1 MGKSSINVWARRRAR
16 RALMQAVYAW
26 QMTDGDLADIAAQFK
41 ASDHLK
47 KADEDYFHECLRGV
61 LAGVAELDPLFEPYL
76 DRRIDQLDY
85 VERAILRAGSYEM
98 KSRLDVPVRVVI
110 DEWVEL
116 AKKFGAEDSFRYI
129 NGVLDRV
136 ARDVRS
142 AELAVATGGPAPG
155 GDDARKPPAPTGG

>member
-41 ASDHLK
+41 GSDHLR
-47 KADEDYFHECLRGV
+47 KADEDYFLDCLRGV

-85 VERAILRAGSYEM
+85 VERAVLRAGSYEM
-98 KSRLDVPVRVVI
+98 KARLDVPVRVVI
-110 DEWVEL
+110 DEWVEM
-116 AKKFGAEDSFRYI
+116 AKRFGAEDSFRYI

-142 AELAVATGGPAPG
+142 AELASATGGPAAG
-155 GDDARKPPAPTGG
+155 GDDAQKPPAPTGV

>member
-26 QMTDGDLADIAAQFK
+26 QMTDGDVADIAGQFEGSK
-41 ASDHLK
+41 HLK
-47 KADEDYFHECLRGV
+47 GADEGYFHECLRGV
-61 LAGVAELDPLFEPYL
+61 LSGVAELDTLFEPYL

-98 KSRLDVPVRVVI
+98 KARLDVPARVVI
-110 DEWVEL
+110 DEWVEM
-116 AKKFGAEDSFRYI
+116 AKRFGAQDSFRYI

-142 AELAVATGGPAPG
+142 TELETASRSDDDDLRRSPAHPG
-155 GDDARKPPAPTGG
+155 G

>member
-26 QMTDGDLADIAAQFK
+26 QMTDGDLADIAAQFDGSK
-41 ASDHLK
+41 HLK
-47 KADEDYFHECLRGV
+47 GADEGYFRECLRGIV
-61 LAGVAELDPLFEPYL
+61 DGVAELDPLFEPYL

-98 KSRLDVPVRVVI
+98 KARLDVPVRVVI

-116 AKKFGAEDSFRYI
+116 AKRFGAEDSFRYI

-142 AELAVATGGPAPG
+142 TELAATSRRDDNDVQQSSARPG
-155 GDDARKPPAPTGG
+155 G

>member
-41 ASDHLK
+41 TSDHLK

-142 AELAVATGGPAPG
+142 GELAVLSRRE
-155 GDDARKPPAPTGG
+155 DVQQPPAPTGS

>member
-1 MGKSSINVWARRRAR
+1 MGKTSINVWARRRAR

-26 QMTDGDLADIAAQFK
+26 QMTDGDLADIVGQFDSSK
-41 ASDHLK
+41 HLK
-47 KADEDYFHECLRGV
+47 GADKDYFRECLRGV
-61 LAGVAELDPLFEPYL
+61 LAGVAELDPLFEAYL

-85 VERAILRAGSYEM
+85 VERAILRVGSYEM
-98 KSRLDVPVRVVI
+98 KARLDVPVRVVI

-116 AKKFGAEDSFRYI
+116 AKRFGAEDSFRYI

-142 AELAVATGGPAPG
+142 AELAVSPPECRPQTRR
-155 GDDARKPPAPTGG
+155 GDP

>member
-1 MGKSSINVWARRRAR
+1 MGKYSINVWARRRAR

-26 QMTDGDLADIAAQFK
+26 QMTGGDLKDIAGQFEGSK
-41 ASDHLK
+41 HLK
-47 KADEDYFHECLRGV
+47 DADEGYFNECLRGV

-98 KSRLDVPVRVVI
+98 KARLDVPVRVVI

-116 AKKFGAEDSFRYI
+116 AKRFGAADSFRYV

-136 ARDVRS
+136 ARDVRQT
-142 AELAVATGGPAPG
+142 ELAATSRR
-155 GDDARKPPAPTGG
+155 DDAQQPPAPTGG